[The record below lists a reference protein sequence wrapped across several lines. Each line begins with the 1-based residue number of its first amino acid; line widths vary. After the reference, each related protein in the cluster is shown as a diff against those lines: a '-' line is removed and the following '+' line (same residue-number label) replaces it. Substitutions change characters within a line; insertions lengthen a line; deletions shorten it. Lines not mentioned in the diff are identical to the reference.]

1 MDIYIYMSTLLFSG
15 IVDPMST
22 TGTLAWTVWFML
34 TKVSQVSQKTPRT
47 YNCKCCL
54 MSHTS

>member
-1 MDIYIYMSTLLFSG
+1 MYMSTLLFNR
-15 IVDPMST
+15 IVDLMSI
-22 TGTLAWTVWFML
+22 TGTLVL
-34 TKVSQVSQKTPRT
+34 TKVSEVSRKTPRT